1 MCFMLIDIIILILGG
16 VIMDIDVEQI
26 AKLDHENALCDDLC
40 ELAKIASNC
49 VFHKVTEK
57 QIDRAKHIL
66 ETINCFCTRNKLD
79 SVYSPTDDIETALKQ
94 WFFNMLNRD
103 KYGGFLD
110 EDK

>member
-1 MCFMLIDIIILILGG
+1 
-16 VIMDIDVEQI
+16 MDIDVEQI

-40 ELAKIASNC
+40 ELAEIAGHC
-49 VFHKVTEK
+49 VFRKVTEK

-66 ETINCFCTRNKLD
+66 EKINCFCTRHKLD
-79 SVYSPTDDIETALKQ
+79 PVYNPADDIQTAIKQ
-94 WFFNMLNRD
+94 WYFNMLNRD